1 MNDFLKQEYFNNTVQ
16 DYLIASS
23 IVLVGFV
30 VVRILKRVVG
40 SRLKKWSATTATSV
54 DDLLVSTIERFGLP
68 AMNFLVLYWG
78 ISSLTLPEKLMRVV
92 EIATA
97 AIITFFIIRLIS
109 TTVQYSLELRVRK
122 LENGEE
128 KVKQLAGVM
137 LIINMAIWAIGLIF
151 LFHNLGYNV
160 TTIIAGLG
168 IGGIA
173 IALAAQNILGDLFN
187 YFVIFFD
194 RPFEIGDFIVVDDK
208 KGNVEYIGIKTTR
221 VKSLTGEQL
230 VFANSD
236 LTKSRIHNFKKLERR
251 RIAFTIGVVYQT
263 TKEQLELV
271 PTIIRTAIE
280 KAGTTSVDRVHFANF
295 DKSSLN
301 FEAVYF
307 VESADYNTYM
317 DVQQKINLS
326 IFDEFTNQG
335 IQFAYPT
342 QTLII
347 AGGEGKEVF
356 EPRESE

>member
-1 MNDFLKQEYFNNTVQ
+1 MKDFLKQEYFNNTVLQ
-16 DYLIASS
+16 YIIALS
-23 IVLVGFV
+23 IILVGLVVAKILKEV
-30 VVRILKRVVG
+30 VVRSLR
-40 SRLKKWSATTATSV
+40 KWSAVTEASL
-54 DDLLVSTIERFGLP
+54 DNLLVSTIKRYGLP
-68 AMNFLVLYWG
+68 AMNFIVIYWG
-78 ISSLTLPEKLMRVV
+78 INSLTLPPKLLRVV
-92 EIATA
+92 EIAA
-97 AIITFFIIRLIS
+97 AAVIAFFIIRLIS

-137 LIINMAIWAIGLIF
+137 LVINMAIWGIGLIF

-173 IALAAQNILGDLFN
+173 VALAAQNILGDLFN

-208 KGNVEYIGIKTTR
+208 KGNVEHIGIKTTR

-230 VFANSD
+230 VFSNSD
-236 LTKSRIHNFKKLERR
+236 LTKSRIHNFKKLQRR
-251 RIAFTIGVVYQT
+251 RIVFTICVMYQT
-263 TKEQLELV
+263 TKEQLEQI
-271 PTIIRTAIE
+271 PPIIRAAIE
-280 KAGTTSVDRVHFANF
+280 KAGRATVDRVHFANI

-317 DVQQKINLS
+317 DTQQKINFS
-326 IFDEFTNQG
+326 IFDEFTRHG

-342 QTLII
+342 QILIV
-347 AGGEGKEVF
+347 GGEDKKVF
-356 EPRESE
+356 EPSGPEG